1 MRIALTLTAAPDSG
15 DSIAAAL
22 RFADAALAEGHEIVG
37 VFLLQDA
44 VTLASAMPRA
54 TLADRW
60 LEVGRAAGLD
70 IGVCS
75 GAAAR
80 RQIQALAAHERD
92 LESDG
97 QPDPEPGSEFD
108 PQPRRVPDLEPAFE
122 PNRSGAG
129 FRRMGMGQIVM
140 ALAAA
145 DRVVEFRG

>member
-22 RFADAALAEGHEIVG
+22 RFAEAALADGHEIVG

-54 TLADRW
+54 ALADRW

-92 LESDG
+92 LESVG
-97 QPDPEPGSEFD
+97 QPDP
-108 PQPRRVPDLEPAFE
+108 EPAFE